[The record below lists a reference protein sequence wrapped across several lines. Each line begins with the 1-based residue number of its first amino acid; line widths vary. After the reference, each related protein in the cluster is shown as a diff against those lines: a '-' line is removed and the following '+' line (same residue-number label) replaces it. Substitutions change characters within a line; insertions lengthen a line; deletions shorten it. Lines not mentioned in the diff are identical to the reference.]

1 MTGTGD
7 RPLAALPDDELVRRY
22 QEGTDPEEALLE
34 LYERHRTVTY
44 GFFRRR
50 IGIPEVAAEENQE
63 LYLTVVRYLKD
74 FRGESSFRTWLFQI
88 AHNRLSRLRHRWSVR
103 VDERTED
110 VPDDLLQAV
119 RSETADPE
127 REAGTSQVARVLRR
141 CIAALPEIE
150 RAVVFGQYYV
160 GITLRELTEEMKLTN
175 KSGAR
180 SFLIAAQRRLK
191 TCLARAGVDSG
202 TVDGLG
208 GAS

>member
-1 MTGTGD
+1 MTRTGE
-7 RPLAALPDDELVRRY
+7 RPLAALSDEELVRRY
-22 QEGTDPEEALLE
+22 QNGTDAEEALLE

-88 AHNRLSRLRHRWSVR
+88 AHNRLSRLRRRWSVR
-103 VDERTED
+103 VDERTDD
-110 VPDDLLQAV
+110 VPDELLRSV
-119 RSETADPE
+119 RSETANPE
-127 REAGTSQVARVLRR
+127 QAAGMGQVARALRR

-150 RAVVFGQYYV
+150 RAVIFGQYYV
-160 GITLRELTEEMKLTN
+160 GVTLRELTEEMKLTN

-191 TCLARAGVDSG
+191 ACLAGAGVDAG
-202 TVDGLG
+202 TLDDLG